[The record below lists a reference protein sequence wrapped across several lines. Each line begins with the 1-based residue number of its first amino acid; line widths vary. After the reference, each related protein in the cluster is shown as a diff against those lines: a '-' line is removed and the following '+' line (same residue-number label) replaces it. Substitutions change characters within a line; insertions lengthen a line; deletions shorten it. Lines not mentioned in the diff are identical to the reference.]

1 MSDDKKRDDDYT
13 VDIEKE
19 KLLEQE
25 TQTDIMPPSNKQWQD
40 HPAVPV
46 LSYCASSIMMT
57 VTNKYVLSGL
67 DYNLNFLL
75 LAVQVCVRST
85 SATLITN
92 RCI

>member
-25 TQTDIMPPSNKQWQD
+25 SQSDIMPPSNKQWQD

-75 LAVQVCVRST
+75 LAVQVSIRSLPPALGT
-85 SATLITN
+85 KHWI
-92 RCI
+92 